1 MKKMKRF
8 ASAALAALMLA
19 GSVPSAL
26 ALDATPPMY
35 QQFGY
40 DSAEDFTRS
49 YLGNF
54 VHFDYDTASDM
65 FRRYVQQL
73 HTDPSLGFSYF
84 GLEDM
89 DTLYRYIDYGQWK
102 DMDDYCRQAA
112 REMIQTA
119 DYQSKQ
125 LAVQLNGQA
134 VKFPDAQPEKAN
146 NRTMVPFRAIAE
158 ALGAEVDYNAGAITA
173 KKDGQTLAFSLGGK
187 QLTITD
193 DSTGK
198 VIKTTDVDSAPYKK
212 SGRTYVPVRFF
223 AEGFGLTVQWENS
236 VQTAILYDRDA
247 LIADIDSHFTVL
259 NQWLKAQPSY
269 GQNAKALSSTIH
281 VSTDYTLF
289 DSLAGDKSYHASAKI
304 NTLTDENSAE
314 VHLSAD
320 LSDLPSEYY
329 PDYSSLPYASDD
341 SFEWSIFRTLRNSDK
356 STLQNLQVDLRGSD
370 SGAGFFY
377 MRSPALSEMYRG
389 TEKDRTEERTAMKN
403 GAWVNVATMDTA
415 LGATDFAERW
425 SELAQGKVN
434 TIGESIVINSEKNTY
449 GYEWSRLFADSY
461 EECRDWEALAG
472 DKLFTR
478 SGSRYTADIDLQ
490 DMLGSDFDTSVNTV
504 KYTLDTSNGSIS
516 GSTMSSY
523 ANRYMQTITT
533 IDFSGN
539 LRNFS
544 FTRTEHVKNQSKLVR
559 KSTLTASPTD
569 TAPTANPPKGSKII
583 MWDTESICYDEDGN
597 EITDIA
603 DFLSKFQ

>member
-8 ASAALAALMLA
+8 ASAALAALLLA
-19 GSVPSAL
+19 GSAPSAL
-26 ALDATPPMY
+26 ALDTTPPMY
-35 QQFGY
+35 KQFGY

-73 HTDPSLGFSYF
+73 HADPSLGFSYF

-119 DYQSKQ
+119 DYRSEQ

-173 KKDGQTLAFSLGGK
+173 KKNGQTLAFSLGGN

-198 VIKTTDVDSAPYKK
+198 VIKTTAVDSAPYKK
-212 SGRTYVPVRFF
+212 RGRTYVPVRFF

-236 VQTAILYDRDA
+236 VQTAVLYDRDA

-269 GQNAKALSSTIH
+269 GQNAKALQSTVDI
-281 VSTDYTLF
+281 SAAYTVF
-289 DSLAGDKSYHASAKI
+289 NTISGDTTYNASAKI
-304 NTLTDENSAE
+304 NALTDENGIEATI
-314 VHLSAD
+314 SAD
-320 LSDLPSEYY
+320 LGELPQNFFPRYGYDSSIETAVYAALHDLSAA
-329 PDYSSLPYASDD
+329 D
-341 SFEWSIFRTLRNSDK
+341 RK
-356 STLQNLQVDLRGSD
+356 NLQVQLRTTDTYGH
-370 SGAGFFY
+370 FY
-377 MRSPALSEMYRG
+377 LHCPALSGVFADWAEFD
-389 TEKDRTEERTAMKN
+389 TKLNDRMTAMKN
-403 GAWVNVATMDTA
+403 GAWLKVYTMDTQR
-415 LGATDFAERW
+415 GSNDSPERW
-425 SELAQGKVN
+425 SELAQGKVH
-434 TIGESIVINSEKNTY
+434 TIGESIVINSEKDAAGT
-449 GYEWSRLFADSY
+449 GWSGVYAHALQDRRDL
-461 EECRDWEALAG
+461 EESAG
-472 DKLFTR
+472 DTLFTR
-478 SGSRYTADIDLQ
+478 SGTRYTAAYEANVYQYDDEPK
-490 DMLGSDFDTSVNTV
+490 SKVN
-504 KYTLDTSNGSIS
+504 YTLNTADGSIS
-516 GSTMSSY
+516 GTTSTTLNESY
-523 ANRYMQTITT
+523 WEELYETQ
-533 IDFSGN
+533 FSGN
-539 LRNFS
+539 LRNLQLTK
-544 FTRTEHVKNQSKLVR
+544 TRHTRNQDKLTQKIV
-559 KSTLTASPTD
+559 LTASPSD
-569 TAPTANPPKGSKII
+569 TAPMTEPSKGSKIVAWEPRPDQI
-583 MWDTESICYDEDGN
+583 DYSAYE
-597 EITDIA
+597 
-603 DFLSKFQ
+603 